1 MVEFSSVDT
10 AWVMISAF
18 LVFIM
23 HLGFATVEAGFTR
36 SKNTGSIIMKN
47 IFTIAMGALVFLVVG
62 FTIAFSEGNALFGG
76 LDHLFLKG
84 VGLELWPGLT
94 IPSLTFFL
102 FQAMFAATAA
112 TIVSGAVAERIKF
125 SAYIVFSVV
134 LVGLLYPTVAHWIW
148 GGGWLGGM
156 ETPFLDFAGSTV
168 VHSVGAWAALAA
180 VIILGPRIGK
190 FNADGTPNAIPGHS
204 IAMAAIGGLLLWF
217 GWFGFNPG
225 SELAM
230 NANVALIAT
239 TTNTAAAAG
248 AIAAIGL
255 TWLRYG
261 KPDVGMTINGF
272 LAGLVAITAGC
283 AFVTPLWALVIGI
296 LAGSIV
302 VYAVDILE
310 RIGKL
315 DDPVGAISVHGVCG
329 VFGTLSVGLFASENG
344 LITTGQISQLISQ
357 IIGIV
362 AVFIFVFPAA
372 LLIFK
377 AVDILVGARV
387 GEREEIEGLD
397 ATEFG
402 MSAYPEFVGTGI
414 RNGR

>member
-1 MVEFSSVDT
+1 MMEFSSVDT
-10 AWVMISAF
+10 AWVMISAS

-47 IFTIAMGALVFLVVG
+47 IFTIAMGTLVFLSIG
-62 FTIAFSEGNALFGG
+62 FTLAFSKGNALFGG
-76 LDHLFLKG
+76 LNHIFLMD
-84 VGLELWPGLT
+84 VGLDLWPGLT

-125 SAYIVFSVV
+125 SAYVVFSVI
-134 LVGLLYPTVAHWIW
+134 LVGLIYSTVAHWIW
-148 GGGWLGGM
+148 GGGWLGSM

-190 FNADGTPNAIPGHS
+190 FNEDGTPNAIPGHN
-204 IAMAAIGGLLLWF
+204 IAIAAIGGLLLWF

-225 SELAM
+225 SELAL

-239 TTNTAAAAG
+239 NTNIAASAG
-248 AIAAIGL
+248 AMGAIGL
-255 TWLRYG
+255 TWLRFK

-272 LAGLVAITAGC
+272 LAGLVGITAAC
-283 AFVTPLWALVIGI
+283 AFVTPLWALLIGI
-296 LAGSIV
+296 LSGIIV
-302 VYAVDILE
+302 VYAVDVLE

-357 IIGIV
+357 ITGIV
-362 AVFIFVFPAA
+362 AVFIFVFPAS

-377 AVDILVGARV
+377 AVDILIGTRV
-387 GEREEIEGLD
+387 SEREEIEGLD
-397 ATEFG
+397 VTEFG
-402 MSAYPEFVGTGI
+402 MSAYPEFVGTGA

>member
-36 SKNTGSIIMKN
+36 SKNTGSILMKN
-47 IFTIAMGALVFLVVG
+47 IFTISMGTLVFFAVG

-76 LDHLFLKG
+76 LDHFFLKG
-84 VGLELWPGLT
+84 VGLEIWPGLT

-102 FQAMFAATAA
+102 FHAMFAATAA

-134 LVGLLYPTVAHWIW
+134 LVGLLYSTVAHWIW
-148 GGGWLGGM
+148 GGGWLSSM

-204 IAMAAIGGLLLWF
+204 IAMASIGGLLLWF

-225 SELAM
+225 SELALT
-230 NANVALIAT
+230 ANVALIAT
-239 TTNTAAAAG
+239 TTNLAAAAG
-248 AIAAIGL
+248 AMAAIGL
-255 TWLRYG
+255 TWMRYT

-272 LAGLVAITAGC
+272 LAGLVGITAGC
-283 AFVTPLWALVIGI
+283 AFVTPFWALVIGTLSGI
-296 LAGSIV
+296 IV
-302 VYAVDILE
+302 VYSVDILE

-344 LITTGQISQLISQ
+344 LITTGQISQLTSQ
-357 IIGIV
+357 VIGIF

-377 AVDILVGARV
+377 AVDILIGVRV
-387 GEREEIEGLD
+387 GKREEIEGLD
-397 ATEFG
+397 AAEFK

-414 RNGR
+414 RNGG